1 MEATSTMYYM
11 PVAETQAV
19 ILDWVKATEEF
30 YQRYFQINE
39 VINGAQRAR
48 YSRSR
53 KKTLSDRTG
62 NPDKIQT
69 LLHLRKQM
77 SDVLTTLMVDM
88 TSQKPVRQAEVS
100 KPGKLMVH
108 TRLLEDLNRN
118 VAYELNRLSGA
129 KA

>member
-1 MEATSTMYYM
+1 MEASNPTYYM

-19 ILDWVKATEEF
+19 VMDWVKATEEF

-48 YSRSR
+48 YSRPR
-53 KKTLSDRTG
+53 KKAFSDRAH
-62 NPDKIQT
+62 NPDKMQA
-69 LLHLRKQM
+69 LLKLRKQM

-88 TSQKPVRQAEVS
+88 TAPKPVRQPESS

-118 VAYELNRLSGA
+118 VAHELSRLTSPQA
-129 KA
+129 